1 MEQASGNCLPF
12 PAELRNRIYE
22 FALARS
28 LDYEINGN
36 SCYISFEGNTVYQR
50 IPPGITVWESRP
62 TSLDL
67 SLLLVSRQT
76 YQEARSIFY
85 RINKLCF
92 RGMGELCTFLRNVGL
107 SRRRSIT
114 RVAFSLDPD
123 TIVEAVELLR
133 TCDDLTS
140 IEVSILNTVRTVH
153 LSALCTL
160 RGIKNVEILMSPC
173 PYPRSIGP
181 ICYCDGPWFD
191 IQEMKRLITSPRP
204 Y

>member
-12 PAELRNRIYE
+12 PAEIRNRIYE
-22 FALARS
+22 FALAVS
-28 LDYEINGN
+28 HDDSINDN
-36 SCYISFEGNTVYQR
+36 SCYISYEGNTQYHR
-50 IPPGITVWESRP
+50 IPPGVTVAESSP

-76 YQEARSIFY
+76 YQETRSIFY

-92 RGMGELCTFLRNVGL
+92 RSMSELCTFLRKIGP
-107 SRRRSIT
+107 SRCRSIT
-114 RVAFSLDPD
+114 RMTFSLDPD
-123 TIVEAVELLR
+123 TIFEAVELLR
-133 TCDDLTS
+133 TCKDLAS
-140 IEVSILNTVRTVH
+140 IEVRVFNTVRTVH

-160 RGIKNVEILMSPC
+160 RGIKNVEILMPQC

-191 IQEMKRLITSPRP
+191 IQEMKRLMTSPRP
-204 Y
+204 